1 MPIYE
6 FSCLECGDEFERI
19 QSFSDKSLPVCPHC
33 HSHRVQRRLSPPAIH
48 FKGSGWYIT
57 DSKNASKT
65 GANGKSSGDNKGEG
79 ATGESAKSEGG
90 KSEGG
95 KSETGKAESA
105 KPESTAAAPAASNTA
120 GKTD

>member
-6 FSCLECGDEFERI
+6 FSCLECGDQFERI

-65 GANGKSSGDNKGEG
+65 GANGKSSGDKSE
-79 ATGESAKSEGG
+79 AAAGESAAGDAG
-90 KSEGG
+90 KTE
-95 KSETGKAESA
+95 AA
-105 KPESTAAAPAASNTA
+105 KPEAAAAPAASSTA
-120 GKTD
+120 AKAD

>member
-6 FSCLECGDEFERI
+6 YSCLDCGDEFERI
-19 QSFSDKSLPVCPHC
+19 QSFSDNSLPTCPVC

-57 DSKNASKT
+57 DSKSAAKT
-65 GANGKSSGDNKGEG
+65 GANGKSSADKGEG
-79 ATGESAKSEGG
+79 APADTA
-90 KSEGG
+90 

-105 KPESTAAAPAASNTA
+105 KTESTPAAPASSSGAPKS
-120 GKTD
+120 D

>member
-6 FSCLECGDEFERI
+6 YSCLDCDNEFERI

-33 HSHRVQRRLSPPAIH
+33 HGHRVQRRLSPPAIH

-65 GANGKSSGDNKGEG
+65 GANGKNTADKGE
-79 ATGESAKSEGG
+79 ATGSDSSKGEAG
-90 KSEGG
+90 KSE
-95 KSETGKAESA
+95 SP
-105 KPESTAAAPAASNTA
+105 KPEGTAAAAAPAPTGNSTKA
-120 GKTD
+120 D